1 MSGCDMDIVEWME
14 ECYRGNAG
22 NVIPESVDIKGN
34 GLSIQLSTTVKVDKP
49 FTKKIYQSSIDKG
62 YKRIIFGSN
71 IMIDGPIDGIWST
84 PRAKALRVS
93 NDGKNYEYLGDKGKW
108 IQFIKNNEL
117 ITNFSWVR
125 YIDS

>member
-1 MSGCDMDIVEWME
+1 MSGCDMDIVCWMD
-14 ECYRGNAG
+14 ECYRENEG
-22 NVIPESVDIKGN
+22 SVNTGSLDIKVN
-34 GLSIQLSTTVKVDKP
+34 GLSIQLSNTVKVDK
-49 FTKKIYQSSIDKG
+49 KGKRMGKSSINKG

-108 IQFIKNNEL
+108 IQFIKNNDL

>member
-1 MSGCDMDIVEWME
+1 MDIVEWME

-22 NVIPESVDIKGN
+22 NVIPESVDIKDN
-34 GLSIQLSTTVKVDKP
+34 GLSIQLSNTVKVDK
-49 FTKKIYQSSIDKG
+49 KGKRMGKSSINKG

-84 PRAKALRVS
+84 PRAKALKVS

-108 IQFIKNNEL
+108 IQFIKNNDL
-117 ITNFSWVR
+117 ITNFSWVPQA
-125 YIDS
+125 

>member
-22 NVIPESVDIKGN
+22 NVIPESVDIKDN
-34 GLSIQLSTTVKVDKP
+34 GLSIQLSNTVKVDK
-49 FTKKIYQSSIDKG
+49 KGKRMGKSSINKG

-84 PRAKALRVS
+84 PRAKALKVS

-108 IQFIKNNEL
+108 IQFIKNNDL
-117 ITNFSWVR
+117 ITNFSWVPQA
-125 YIDS
+125 